1 MIFLVF
7 QVLATWKEKG
17 EVYSF
22 KSITLAPKEIMA
34 IIHTSSTGSG
44 KCPDSSITI
53 GTSCELWLSFKSG
66 FGLVG
71 AMDPPERKLKK
82 S

>member
-1 MIFLVF
+1 M
-7 QVLATWKEKG
+7 AWKEES
-17 EVYSF
+17 EVHFF

-44 KCPDSSITI
+44 NCPDSSITI

-71 AMDPPERKLKK
+71 AMDPPERRRKIELGM
-82 S
+82 